1 MFLTSDLCY
10 VEMHRSGST
19 HLVKLFEKYM
29 PDGKKIGVHNRPDQE
44 IYDSNRFFVGSIRNP
59 WEWYVS
65 LWSFGCVN
73 KGTLYGRLTS
83 KKVYLRNLG
92 WRTKPILSSYIF
104 FQQLWKPLDRW
115 KRLYSDPQSIENF
128 QEWLKLLFDYSRIHD
143 VGEGFGLSSINKFS
157 GLMTYRYLVF
167 YSSNIKKLYD
177 NSINSYEDLKNFD
190 NTYNVL
196 NYMIRNESLEENF
209 ISVLENFNIK
219 IDDNEKKSISNLKR
233 TKYGAWRNIRIEKF
247 FDEECFELVKKKE
260 KLIIDKYGYKL
271 PLN

>member
-104 FQQLWKPLDRW
+104 FQQLWKPLDMI
-115 KRLYSDPQSIENF
+115 KPYKKAIYIGKKSSHNLYKNSLSLPSSANLKKDEQDFVID
-128 QEWLKLLFDYSRIHD
+128 LIIKLLKTR
-143 VGEGFGLSSINKFS
+143 K
-157 GLMTYRYLVF
+157 
-167 YSSNIKKLYD
+167 
-177 NSINSYEDLKNFD
+177 
-190 NTYNVL
+190 
-196 NYMIRNESLEENF
+196 
-209 ISVLENFNIK
+209 
-219 IDDNEKKSISNLKR
+219 
-233 TKYGAWRNIRIEKF
+233 
-247 FDEECFELVKKKE
+247 
-260 KLIIDKYGYKL
+260 
-271 PLN
+271 

>member
-92 WRTKPILSSYIF
+92 WRTKPILSSYAEAVEVFMNSKMDKLI
-104 FQQLWKPLDRW
+104 LEDYYIRW
-115 KRLYSDPQSIENF
+115 K
-128 QEWLKLLFDYSRIHD
+128 H
-143 VGEGFGLSSINKFS
+143 V
-157 GLMTYRYLVF
+157 
-167 YSSNIKKLYD
+167 
-177 NSINSYEDLKNFD
+177 
-190 NTYNVL
+190 
-196 NYMIRNESLEENF
+196 
-209 ISVLENFNIK
+209 
-219 IDDNEKKSISNLKR
+219 
-233 TKYGAWRNIRIEKF
+233 
-247 FDEECFELVKKKE
+247 
-260 KLIIDKYGYKL
+260 
-271 PLN
+271 